1 MTVDEERR
9 AGDDAR
15 QAAVVLERKRATL
28 QTELEDVRALLETVR
43 VQWRGQGANPAAS
56 PVAYPGFHFGV

>member
-1 MTVDEERR
+1 MVDEERR

-28 QTELEDVRALLETVR
+28 QTEMEDIRALLETVR
-43 VQWRGQGANPAAS
+43 V
-56 PVAYPGFHFGV
+56 